1 MSRSS
6 SNDTATPAGQKGGPP
21 MDSDADP
28 ASAGQH
34 GGGTIALR
42 GRILS
47 FDADPAKAGVREA
60 VRFIQD
66 GLVVVEAGI
75 IRAVGEATKLL
86 RELSPGIP
94 IADHRP
100 HLILPGFIDPHLHMP
115 QTQVIA
121 SYGTALMEWLRK
133 YTFPEESRYG
143 DAAVAAEASR
153 FLLDELL
160 ANGTTTAG
168 VYCTTH
174 PASVDAFFSE
184 AERRSLRM
192 VAGKVMMDRN
202 APPALLDTAETGYA
216 QSEALIAHWHGRG
229 RLEYAITPRFAPT
242 STEAQLEAA
251 GALAKAHPDLTIQTH
266 LSENHAEIAFV
277 AELFPWSKD
286 YTDVYD
292 HYGLMREKALF
303 GHCIHLSERER
314 QVMGEKGASAIFCPT
329 SNLFLG
335 SGLFDRAAT
344 LQAGIAIGIAT
355 DIGGGTSYSMLRTL
369 AEGYKVMAL
378 TGQKLPA
385 FDAFH
390 MATRGNAL
398 AMGLGDRIGCIAAGF
413 EADCVVLE
421 TTATSVQ
428 RRRMERVETLEDELF
443 TLMTLGD
450 ERSTVAT
457 YAFGRRVYDRAT
469 ARRPRLARRPDQL
482 PRKTRVVGDGA
493 DQQ

>member
-1 MSRSS
+1 M
-6 SNDTATPAGQKGGPP
+6 SNDASIKAQAHAVPKGG
-21 MDSDADP
+21 
-28 ASAGQH
+28 
-34 GGGTIALR
+34 TLALR
-42 GRILS
+42 GRVLS
-47 FDADPAKAGVREA
+47 FDADPAEAGAREP
-60 VRFIQD
+60 VRFIED
-66 GLVVVEAGI
+66 GLVVVEQGI
-75 IRAVGEATKLL
+75 IRAVGEAPRLL
-86 RELSPGIP
+86 PELSPGIP
-94 IADHRP
+94 VADHRP

-121 SYGTALMEWLRK
+121 SYGAELLEWLQK

-143 DAAVAAEASR
+143 DAAIAAEASR

-160 ANGTTTAG
+160 ASGTTTAG

-174 PASVDAFFSE
+174 PESVEAFFTE
-184 AERRSLRM
+184 AHQRCLRM

-202 APPALLDTAETGYA
+202 APPALCDNAETGYA
-216 QSEALIAHWHGRG
+216 QSEALIDRWHGRG
-229 RLEYAITPRFAPT
+229 RLQYAISPRFAPT

-251 GALAKAHPDLTIQTH
+251 GALARAHPDLHIQTH
-266 LSENHAEIAFV
+266 LSENHAELAFV
-277 AELFPWSKD
+277 AELFPWAKD

-292 HYGLMREKALF
+292 NYGLVREKALF

-314 QVMGEKGASAIFCPT
+314 HVLGEKGGSAIFCPT

-344 LQAGIAIGIAT
+344 RAAGIPTGIAT

-369 AEGYKVMAL
+369 AEGYKVMAM
-378 TGQKLPA
+378 TGQQLPA

-390 MATRGNAL
+390 MATRGNAI
-398 AMGLGDRIGCIAAGF
+398 AMGLADRIGSLSPGF
-413 EADCVVLE
+413 EADCVVLD
-421 TTATSVQ
+421 TSATNAQ
-428 RRRMERVETLEDELF
+428 RRRMERVETLVEELF

-457 YAFGRRVYDRAT
+457 YAFGHRVYDRAT
-469 ARRPRLARRPDQL
+469 TWLARPPGR
-482 PRKTRVVGDGA
+482 R